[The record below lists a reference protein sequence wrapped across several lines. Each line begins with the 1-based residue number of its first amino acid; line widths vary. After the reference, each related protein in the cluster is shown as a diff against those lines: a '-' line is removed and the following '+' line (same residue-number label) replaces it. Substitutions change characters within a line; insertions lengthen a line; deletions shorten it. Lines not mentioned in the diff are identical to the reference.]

1 MCARMHV
8 CFRVSIY
15 NELLKPVLQNA
26 AVLHV
31 TWPCK
36 VVQHNHKNYFVTI
49 AITAIIFKR
58 IIHIHNFHV
67 VAISTMTSPRL
78 NSPRG
83 FALLG
88 WDTVE
93 YNVCG
98 VWLRC
103 MADILWQASYDRHLR
118 VRHGGIKCV
127 WRVAWVHDRYPMADI
142 LWQESY
148 DRHLRMR
155 HGGVNVCGVWLRCM
169 TDILWQAS

>member
-1 MCARMHV
+1 MHV

-103 MADILWQASYDRHLR
+103 MADILWQ
-118 VRHGGIKCV
+118 
-127 WRVAWVHDRYPMADI
+127 
-142 LWQESY
+142 ESY

-155 HGGVNVCGVWLRCM
+155 HGGVNVCGVWLWCM
-169 TDILWQAS
+169 TDILKRSSPLYGVRFSVPQVSERTRHLLTCVFQCAFV